1 MRLRGTKPQPALLLL
16 VVLAAG
22 CSSLDAQRADP
33 TGQIK
38 FGVEMARRGLW
49 NEALFR
55 FEQARAS
62 LPGDARVLNN
72 LAVSY
77 EAVGK
82 FDEALATYKEAIAVS
97 PGNADLR
104 ANYTK
109 FVDFYQ
115 NYTAG
120 KLPPDEG
127 ADAEKG
133 KEGKRGG
140 GAGAAR

>member
-55 FEQARAS
+55 FEQAGAS

-77 EAVGK
+77 EAVGR
-82 FDEALATYKEAIAVS
+82 FDEALATYKKALEAS

-120 KLPPDEG
+120 KLPPDES
-127 ADAEKG
+127 ADG

-140 GAGAAR
+140 GSGAAR